1 MKNLLISKSFSYE
14 IVDSTLLRQTNT
26 YHLGGGRSIQLSY
39 GNMYK
44 IVCDLLLHIL
54 QKVSVVGFLRRRVLY
69 PAELRGLERYE
80 VYEKNFFTSTDF
92 DDRDIRRLLLYPFN

>member
-14 IVDSTLLRQTNT
+14 IVDSTLLWQTNT

-54 QKVSVVGFLRRRVLY
+54 QKVSVVGSLRRRVLY

-80 VYEKNFFTSTDF
+80 VYEKSFFTSTDF